1 MDLKTCARAETTLF
15 SKDAFEYGYHIQ
27 AAHYMLVC
35 RAAGLHV
42 GHFVFVVVE
51 KSKPY
56 ATNFL
61 IVEPDLLDRAT
72 VIVEQTLREI
82 KAYENNPSPTTGWP
96 SWSYL
101 KTPWWMK
108 ENSKIKE
115 KDH

>member
-1 MDLKTCARAETTLF
+1 MDVKICARAEKTLF

-56 ATNFL
+56 ATFFNCRTR
-61 IVEPDLLDRAT
+61 PSGSSNRDR
-72 VIVEQTLREI
+72 
-82 KAYENNPSPTTGWP
+82 
-96 SWSYL
+96 
-101 KTPWWMK
+101 
-108 ENSKIKE
+108 
-115 KDH
+115 